1 MLLSCIHTLM
11 RASSNA
17 MLILHEYRHLSQ
29 YMPNRPVCYLRSL
42 TMLHATIAGQ
52 SLSACDSQCSSSYG
66 PLTYIHSC
74 AMTNP
79 ADPADPALTSKPAH
93 TCSPTIVTAC
103 MQNLLSQSHH
113 RMCLHLI
120 RLKMSQFS
128 HVWGP
133 PAPPPCMTCMSLAW
147 PVRQHACSHCVKLQS
162 RRASGSSAIAH
173 SKS

>member
-1 MLLSCIHTLM
+1 MPSSQPIHAQQTCLLPQLTRHAARYNSRTVAVRL
-11 RASSNA
+11 SQPV
-17 MLILHEYRHLSQ
+17 LILRW
-29 YMPNRPVCYLRSL
+29 
-42 TMLHATIAGQ
+42 T
-52 SLSACDSQCSSSYG
+52 
-66 PLTYIHSC
+66 LTYIHSC
-74 AMTNP
+74 AITDP

-147 PVRQHACSHCVKLQS
+147 PVRQHACSHCAKLQLRITS
-162 RRASGSSAIAH
+162 GCRDNRAPVLLPLSFPVVEPCGQSPFQ
-173 SKS
+173 

>member
-1 MLLSCIHTLM
+1 MPSSQPIHAQQTCLLPQLTRHAACYNSRTVAVRL
-11 RASSNA
+11 SQPV
-17 MLILHEYRHLSQ
+17 LILRW
-29 YMPNRPVCYLRSL
+29 
-42 TMLHATIAGQ
+42 T
-52 SLSACDSQCSSSYG
+52 
-66 PLTYIHSC
+66 LTYIHSC

-133 PAPPPCMTCMSLAW
+133 PAPPTCMTCMSLAW
-147 PVRQHACSHCVKLQS
+147 PVRQHACSHCAKPQS